1 MGRLAQEALGCQAEV
16 LCGGLGGPNR
26 DHVLQHV
33 VAGHPLLIP
42 YPRVREGAGLGW
54 GESGASVCVCVP
66 GLPPSIGL
74 DRSAA
79 TTRTSTTSRVRGRAT
94 RPTGL

>member
-16 LCGGLGGPNR
+16 LCGGLGSPNR
-26 DHVLQHV
+26 DLVLQHI

-42 YPRVREGAGLGW
+42 YPRVRDGARLGW
-54 GESGASVCVCVP
+54 GESATGAGVP
-66 GLPPSIGL
+66 GPPRSIDL
-74 DRSAA
+74 DCSAA